1 MWIREVQLK
10 KPVNL
15 LLTTPMFH
23 KNQNQ
28 TTEDAPFV
36 SHTACIK
43 QTQYLLFF
51 KKLSHFIKISTFFE
65 IWKCPFLLNAI
76 DSWYSNWNLKQNLSV
91 KILGDI
97 NIYIYIL
104 NRKKTSGIIPKS
116 WEQKVSCA
124 INFGV
129 FHYTVSVFGIPT
141 FRKHSTMTKIQSNQN
156 ILHELIFPYFF
167 LFFFRFPAVINM

>member
-1 MWIREVQLK
+1 M
-10 KPVNL
+10 L
-15 LLTTPMFH
+15 LLL
-23 KNQNQ
+23 
-28 TTEDAPFV
+28 A
-36 SHTACIK
+36 
-43 QTQYLLFF
+43 TQHV
-51 KKLSHFIKISTFFE
+51 LSTDSVSTFFQE
-65 IWKCPFLLNAI
+65 IIPFYKNFHI
-76 DSWYSNWNLKQNLSV
+76 FWNLKMSISFECHRLLIFKLKFEAKPFRKNSGRY
-91 KILGDI
+91 K
-97 NIYIYIL
+97 YIYIL